1 MIKFVPL
8 KCKIKKLR
16 IKTSTKIF
24 FLIGRSDTTYK
35 VSILPLQS
43 TLGVAPTIR
52 LDGAYLIIN
61 SGVKKW

>member
-16 IKTSTKIF
+16 IHQPRWFFFNWEVRHNIQGFNST
-24 FLIGRSDTTYK
+24 
-35 VSILPLQS
+35 S

-61 SGVKKW
+61 SGVKNW